1 MNTRALE
8 TKDVAKTNTG
18 PLRMLHATVT
28 TPVISRNSPDDLKV
42 ICIHLGHVVVL
53 YSYFVVYMS
62 PLVMLMYQ
70 SSSLLVVNDDIM
82 YCKVTCWL
90 ICCFFNWTCILNL
103 DVYKQE
109 VE

>member
-28 TPVISRNSPDDLKV
+28 TPVISRNSLDDLKV

-53 YSYFVVYMS
+53 YSYSVVYMS

-70 SSSLLVVNDDIM
+70 SSSLLVKIDDMCI
-82 YCKVTCWL
+82 CWW
-90 ICCFFNWTCILNL
+90 ICCFFNGT
-103 DVYKQE
+103 
-109 VE
+109 